1 MTQGQRLLAAL
12 RRKPHT
18 YMQMQMLGISTS
30 PQKRLAESLHYL
42 KEGERIVRRVNG
54 RGLVEWSVQR

>member
-1 MTQGQRLLAAL
+1 MTQGQRILAAL